1 MAASV
6 TTIQGACS
14 PCSMRWSD
22 QFALMSVR
30 FAAIRRASPR
40 IVAAGI
46 PVSRSAHSGVLGV
59 PSSAP
64 RR

>member
-1 MAASV
+1 
-6 TTIQGACS
+6 
-14 PCSMRWSD
+14 MRWSD
-22 QFALMSVR
+22 QFALISVR
-30 FAAIRRASPR
+30 FAAIRRASAR

-46 PVSRSAHSGVLGV
+46 PESRSAHSGVFGV